1 MKTTLDLDDTL
12 LIEAKTVAT
21 RRRTTLKALVEH
33 ALKREIHPSTTGTT
47 HLPEDALIEM
57 GPHGLPR
64 LRRANTTGTLTT
76 ERVRQLMDEEGV

>member
-1 MKTTLDLDDTL
+1 MKTTLDIDDDL
-12 LIEAKTVAT
+12 LIEAKTLAV

-33 ALKREIHPSTTGTT
+33 ALKREIQPQAGGSTNQSADG
-47 HLPEDALIEM
+47 LFEI

-64 LRRANTTGTLTT
+64 LVRPGVVGTLTT

>member
-12 LIEAKTVAT
+12 LIEAKTVAA

-33 ALKREIHPSTTGTT
+33 ALQREIRPSPTESTTAP
-47 HLPEDALIEM
+47 HDALIEV

-64 LRRANTTGTLTT
+64 LRRAPAPATLTT
-76 ERVRQLMDEEGV
+76 ERVRQLMDEEGI

>member
-12 LIEAKTVAT
+12 LIEAKTVAA

-33 ALKREIHPSTTGTT
+33 ALQREIRPSAAETT
-47 HLPEDALIEM
+47 HSPEDAMIEI

-64 LRRANTTGTLTT
+64 LRRANPTGTLTT